1 MRKVLFCILA
11 LATLN
16 VYAWTE
22 IPSQHLVCE
31 KWPGTFDDKDCRLV
45 PGPAPD
51 LGFKLEP
58 SDRKEVMSITRDIT
72 GRMTIERRDGSR
84 ETFRPD
90 GMGGWHGRMAERMSY
105 KYFPLCPIKATYER
119 LC

>member
-90 GMGGWHGRMAERMSY
+90 GMGGWQKE
-105 KYFPLCPIKATYER
+105 
-119 LC
+119 